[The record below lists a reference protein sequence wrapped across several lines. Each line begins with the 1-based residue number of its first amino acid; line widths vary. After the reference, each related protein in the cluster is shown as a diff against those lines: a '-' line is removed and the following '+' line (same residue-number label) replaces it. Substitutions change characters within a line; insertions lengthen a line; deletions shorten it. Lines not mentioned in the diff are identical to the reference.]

1 MGRISV
7 EPGLTAGGRR
17 RFPIAFRVEFLREWD
32 RCVERGAKARLMRE
46 HGLISATVQRWLR
59 ARDDG
64 SMEMSHQQAAAR
76 GDTDVSQMRA
86 ELVRLRSE
94 NERLRR
100 KASQAE
106 AATEILGKAFEL
118 LEGITTSSDPEPQ
131 VPPMLMSADEYREWL
146 QRQKLS

>member
-1 MGRISV
+1 
-7 EPGLTAGGRR
+7 
-17 RFPIAFRVEFLREWD
+17 
-32 RCVERGAKARLMRE
+32 
-46 HGLISATVQRWLR
+46 
-59 ARDDG
+59 
-64 SMEMSHQQAAAR
+64 MEMSHQQAAAR